1 MRARRLDDLK
11 GFFVA
16 NASDIAAARALYYS
30 LFSRLFA
37 FSFDEDR
44 FKGVGK
50 MLGLISAASLDEES
64 NAAAMRLSANFNE
77 PNPQSVIEEYDDIF
91 HAPPRPLRNS
101 FSYYDEGY
109 EVGNACVDIKKLL
122 LKTDIRRDEK
132 KFKENEDSVGFV
144 FTIMSEF
151 IQRVMEGKG
160 EYEEFSAE
168 LFKDIIN
175 PCIDEFCDKLFMHDS
190 AQIYKDVAI
199 LLKNFIE
206 FERIYYDVP
215 KPISDSELNKK
226 SSGLSRS
233 EMIRREKNRVRKLK
247 SQGEN

>member
-1 MRARRLDDLK
+1 M
-11 GFFVA
+11 A
-16 NASDIAAARALYYS
+16 NASDIATARALYYS

-37 FSFDEDR
+37 FSFKEDR
-44 FKGVGK
+44 FDGVSK

-64 NAAAMRLSANFNE
+64 NAAAMRLSLNFSE
-77 PNPQSVIEEYDDIF
+77 PNPQSVVQEYDDIF
-91 HAPPRPLRNS
+91 HSPPRPLRNT

-109 EVGNACVDIKKLL
+109 EVGNACVEIKKLL

-144 FTIMSEF
+144 FTLMSEF
-151 IQRVMEGKG
+151 IQRVIDGKS
-160 EYEEFSAE
+160 EYEEISAE

-175 PCIDEFCDKLFMHDS
+175 PCIDEFCDKLFMHDAS
-190 AQIYKDVAI
+190 EIYKDVAI
-199 LLKNFIE
+199 LLRNFIE

-215 KPISDSELNKK
+215 RPINDSELSKK
-226 SSGLSRS
+226 SSGLARS

-247 SQGEN
+247 SQGEI

>member
-1 MRARRLDDLK
+1 MATALDIL
-11 GFFVA
+11 
-16 NASDIAAARALYYS
+16 AARALYYS
-30 LFSRLFA
+30 LFSRLFV
-37 FSFDEDR
+37 FSVEEDR
-44 FKGVGK
+44 FEGVAK
-50 MLGLISAASLDEES
+50 MLGLISSSSLDDES
-64 NAAAMRLSANFNE
+64 NAAAMRLSLNFADA
-77 PNPQSVIEEYDDIF
+77 NPQNVIEEYDDIF

-109 EVGNACVDIKKLL
+109 EVGHACADIKRLL

-151 IQRVMEGKG
+151 LQRILEGKS
-160 EYEEFSAE
+160 EYEDIAAE
-168 LFKDIIN
+168 LFKEIIN
-175 PCIDEFCDKLFMHDS
+175 PYIDEFCDKLFMHD
-190 AQIYKDVAI
+190 AAEIYKDAAI
-199 LLKNFIE
+199 LLKNFME
-206 FERIYYDVP
+206 FERIYYEVA
-215 KPISDSELNKK
+215 KPISESELSKK

>member
-1 MRARRLDDLK
+1 MAT
-11 GFFVA
+11 
-16 NASDIAAARALYYS
+16 ASDILAARALYYS
-30 LFSRLFA
+30 LFSRLFV
-37 FSFDEDR
+37 FNVEKDR
-44 FKGVGK
+44 FEGVSK
-50 MLGLISAASLDEES
+50 MLGLIGASSLDDES
-64 NAAAMRLSANFNE
+64 NAAAMRLSANFIE
-77 PNPQSVIEEYDDIF
+77 PNPQSVIDEYDDIF

-109 EVGNACVDIKKLL
+109 EVGHACADIKRLL

-151 IQRVMEGKG
+151 IQRIMDGKG

-168 LFKDIIN
+168 LFKKIIN
-175 PCIDEFCDKLFMHDS
+175 PCIDEFCDKLFMHD
-190 AQIYKDVAI
+190 AAKIYKDAAI

-206 FERIYYDVP
+206 FERIYYDVA

-233 EMIRREKNRVRKLK
+233 ETIRREKNRVRKLK
-247 SQGEN
+247 SQGEG